1 MEKWHN
7 LNLLRGVGALMIVIH
22 HANSEAIPFL
32 AKAPGVVGF
41 IIARTKNFGWSGI
54 DLFFVLGGFL
64 MANTFCNHFQ
74 RYQGINIKS
83 YYKARANRIIP
94 SYYFLLLV
102 LAITG
107 ATGFID
113 FSSWYLALKD
123 ALIHLLFINNYVDQ
137 LPNGPTWYLA
147 AIVQIYLFMPLIL
160 IVISSIYKTQMDH
173 IIVRVSVLGI
183 FIVLG
188 LRCWTVING
197 THEANDFM
205 LTHFRVDTVLQG
217 MLAFCL
223 LRMKH
228 PIVNKIADH
237 PYLTIFLA
245 VLLIAPSTFFT
256 RGNPYMFSIGFTFL
270 ALGYTMLI
278 LVMVQRD
285 FTLPKLLSI
294 CLLAV
299 STWSYNIYLWHYF
312 IPRIIGQ
319 PYSESQLIILEAVN
333 SVSLQAIIQILMFT
347 VIAIIVGFIMTN
359 IVEKPAAKYLS

>member
-22 HANSEAIPFL
+22 HANSYAIPFL

-41 IIARTKNFGWSGI
+41 IIARIKNFGWSGI

-83 YYKARANRIIP
+83 YYWARAKRIIP
-94 SYYFLLLV
+94 SYYFLLFV

-107 ATGFID
+107 ATGWID
-113 FSSWYLALKD
+113 FSSWYLALED
-123 ALIHLLFINNYVDQ
+123 TLIHLLFINNYVDQ

-147 AIVQIYLFMPLIL
+147 TIVQIYLLMPLIL
-160 IVISSIYKTQMDH
+160 IVISSIYKSQMDD
-173 IIVRVSVLGI
+173 IIVRVSVSGI

-228 PIVNKIADH
+228 PIVNKISEH

-245 VLLIAPSTFFT
+245 VLMIAPSTFLT
-256 RGNPYMFSIGFTFL
+256 RRNPYMFSVGFTLL
-270 ALGYTMLI
+270 ALGYSMLI
-278 LVMVQRD
+278 LVLVQRD
-285 FTLPKLLSI
+285 FMLPNVISI
-294 CLLAV
+294 LLLAV
-299 STWSYNIYLWHYF
+299 STWSYNLYLWNYF
-312 IPRIIGQ
+312 MPRIVGQ
-319 PYSESQLIILEAVN
+319 PYSESQLMILAAVN
-333 SVSLQAIIQILMFT
+333 SVSLQAIIQTLMFT

-359 IVEKPAAKYLS
+359 IIEKPAAKYFS